1 MLLCCAVADGIKV
14 KKSAMLVFRF
24 SLLSLESFKYIF
36 SLFAFG
42 DDKTTEIEDFWG
54 VKNRRFLNMA
64 ELKVEISDELE
75 REIKELN
82 LDVSSAVAK
91 SVTEELVRFV
101 ALKTIAGKSKLT
113 KEDAIELGRKLKE
126 GRFKELKKKGL
137 L

>member
-1 MLLCCAVADGIKV
+1 
-14 KKSAMLVFRF
+14 
-24 SLLSLESFKYIF
+24 
-36 SLFAFG
+36 
-42 DDKTTEIEDFWG
+42 
-54 VKNRRFLNMA
+54 MA
-64 ELKVEISDELE
+64 ELKVEIPDELE

-82 LDVSSAVAK
+82 LDVSNAVTK

-113 KEDAIELGRKLKE
+113 EEDAIELGRKLKE